1 MTIHKKTRLLPK
13 DRVKIFK
20 KYHEQKAKISHLA
33 NSYHVSRVTIYKVL
47 REVRLGQISQ
57 SKSINK
63 RFRTLEY
70 GIKRLAKIEAKV
82 QEKLKKQAKR
92 YNKSYPG
99 EMLHFDCSR
108 LPLLEGEQK
117 TNRRDYLFVAIDD
130 YSRELFAAIMPDKT
144 SISATKFLNQV
155 LIESSYIV
163 ECVYSDNGK
172 EFKGNP
178 NYHPFVQTCIKE
190 QIVQRFTKV
199 KTPRTNGKAERV
211 IKTLK
216 HNWHD
221 KQNFKT
227 REQRQMSLIR
237 FVNFY
242 NTVKPHRSLNNKTP
256 METLIN
262 YFFKSVNNA

>member
-1 MTIHKKTRLLPK
+1 MKIHKNTKLLPK
-13 DRVKIFK
+13 QRVEIFK
-20 KYHEQKAKISHLA
+20 KYHDRKAKISHLA
-33 NSYHVSRVTIYKVL
+33 DEYRVSRVTIYKVL
-47 REVRLGQISQ
+47 REVRLGQTHQQDSG
-57 SKSINK
+57 NK

-70 GIKRLAKIEAKV
+70 GFKRLAKIEAKI
-82 QEKLKKQAKR
+82 QTKLKRQAQR

-108 LPLLEGEQK
+108 LPLLAGEQK
-117 TNRRDYLFVAIDD
+117 ADRRDYLFVAIDD

-155 LIESSYIV
+155 LLESSYII
-163 ECVYSDNGK
+163 ECAYSDNGK
-172 EFKGNP
+172 EFRGNP
-178 NYHPFVQTCIKE
+178 NYHSFVQTCIKE
-190 QIVQRFTKV
+190 QIVQRFTRV
-199 KTPRTNGKAERV
+199 KTPKTNGKAERV

-216 HNWHD
+216 RNWHD
-221 KQNFKT
+221 KQNFKD
-227 REQRQMSLIR
+227 RDQRQTSLIR

>member
-1 MTIHKKTRLLPK
+1 MLPK
-13 DRVKIFK
+13 DRVEIFK
-20 KYHEQKAKISHLA
+20 KYHDQKAKVSHLA
-33 NSYHVSRVTIYKVL
+33 DEYHVSRVTIYKVL

-57 SKSINK
+57 VKSVNK

-70 GIKRLAKIEAKV
+70 GIKRLAKIEAKI
-82 QEKLKKQAKR
+82 QAKLKKQAQR

-108 LPLLEGEQK
+108 LPLLKDEQK
-117 TNRRDYLFVAIDD
+117 DSRRDYLFVAIDD

-144 SISATKFLNQV
+144 SISATKFLSQV
-155 LIESSYIV
+155 LVESSYII

-178 NYHPFVQTCIKE
+178 NHHPFVLTCIKE

-227 REQRQMSLIR
+227 REQRQMALIR

-262 YFFKSVNNA
+262 YFFESVNNA